1 MKQFTNLSLKDRKRI
16 EILIIG
22 NLSASII
29 AKQLGLHRS
38 TITREIQRNSLPC
51 NIYSADFAEKR
62 VKKRQRKRLK
72 KK

>member
-62 VKKRQRKRLK
+62 VKKKQKKRLK